1 MVSGHWLVQQAK
13 NVGVNDYCHLR
24 LPDSSVAFPH
34 LSSVMWEEYDSAD
47 SRAWVDAP
55 VFQCAE
61 DSSGELADT
70 FLKRERNAA
79 LEVERQKKLSA
90 HSHVSSNSRSITN
103 ARRSLCRDCLEDP
116 LKGGSRCFDCDP
128 RKDR

>member
-13 NVGVNDYCHLR
+13 NVGINDYCHLR

-34 LSSVMWEEYDSAD
+34 LSSVIWEEYDSAD
-47 SRAWVDAP
+47 SRAWIDAP

-61 DSSGELADT
+61 DSSGELANMY
-70 FLKRERNAA
+70 LKRERNAA

-90 HSHVSSNSRSITN
+90 HSHVSSGSRSLT
-103 ARRSLCRDCLEDP
+103 ARRTLCRDCLEDP